1 MKTYRYRLVDTG
13 KRTPGRV
20 ISRSNNPTY
29 IFRRWKKENFS
40 RDGRR
45 YLESRSEIE
54 TYCGNEEWARL
65 EDEMLPL

>member
-1 MKTYRYRLVDTG
+1 MKNYRYRLVDTG

-45 YLESRSEIE
+45 YMDSRSEIE
-54 TYCGNEEWARL
+54 TYVDGIWLRL
-65 EDEMLPL
+65 DEGILGV

>member
-45 YLESRSEIE
+45 YIDSRSEIE
-54 TYCGNEEWARL
+54 TYVDGIWLRL
-65 EDEMLPL
+65 DEGILGA

>member
-1 MKTYRYRLVDTG
+1 MKNYRYRLVDTG

-45 YLESRSEIE
+45 YIDSRSEIE
-54 TYCGNEEWARL
+54 TYVDGIWLRL
-65 EDEMLPL
+65 DEGILGV

>member
-20 ISRSNNPTY
+20 ISRSNNSNY

-45 YLESRSEIE
+45 YLDSRSEIE
-54 TYCGNEEWARL
+54 TYVDGIWLRL
-65 EDEMLPL
+65 DEGILGA